1 MARPSSTRQPASKR
15 PRNDVDNGNSSSDED
30 ILDEEE
36 QSQQEL
42 QLHVVLSALKS
53 VVNVGDIQAI
63 LRQQNELMRTQN
75 AILNKVALMET
86 SLVTVIDKVNSLF
99 ASATKNVTPD
109 DADDVVD
116 DGQESINN
124 NMVSVSF
131 SLTQYQLPSL
141 NLQ

>member
-86 SLVTVIDKVNSLF
+86 SSVTVIDKVNSLF